1 MQPERLRGIKVPV
14 SVSYEFEVPQQ
25 GVFWIVCGV
34 FDSDA
39 TVAAPGWL
47 VPRVLK
53 SAESPASPALPP
65 LAQLGTWRGQAV

>member
-1 MQPERLRGIKVPV
+1 MPV

-34 FDSDA
+34 FNSNA

-53 SAESPASPALPP
+53 SAESPASLALPP
-65 LAQLGTWRGQAV
+65 LAHSWTGPCRELTEQQLPRC